1 MRPSSVRL
9 ALATAL
15 AVSVAG
21 AVAVLGQAP
30 GQAPASPPPAA
41 PAAPATPP
49 APPPAAGQ
57 APAVPADQPVFRAG
71 VNFVRVDAIVTDR
84 QGNPVTDLTQDDFE
98 VIEDDKRQTIETFR
112 LVKIDTQAPVETPGR
127 LTTRQD
133 EENAAADEDA
143 RIFVFFLDEYH
154 VRLGNSMAARKH
166 LIDFV
171 QTQLG
176 PKDLVSVMYPL
187 SPLDSVILTRDHRQ
201 LVNAIDRFQGR
212 KFDYTPRNALEDRY
226 ANQPTEV
233 VERIRRQV
241 SLSALTGLSV
251 KLGAL
256 REGRKAIVLVSEGYI
271 ALLPPQ
277 LRGAVATMPGFG
289 NPNRNNPLAGDNNF
303 QEDRARFTAEL
314 DVQSELQRV
323 FEEAN
328 RSNTAIY
335 AVDPR
340 GLSTGEFDI
349 QDNVAGRASQD
360 ALRQTQNTLQIL
372 AGETDGRA
380 IINRNDL
387 AVGMKQ
393 IVRDSS
399 AYYLL
404 GYNSTQS
411 RSDGKFHPIK
421 VRVRRPGVQV
431 RARKGYWAMTAV
443 ETARA
448 TAPPKPGPPPAVA
461 RSLAGITASADRR
474 LIRTWVGTAPAD
486 GGKTQ
491 VTVVWEGIPPAP
503 GAARTLV
510 GRVMLTAAA
519 PSGEQYFK
527 GQVGADAPADAPP
540 SARRGAV
547 TFEVP
552 PGKVSLRMSIEEK
565 PDEVLDTDDRTI
577 EVPDFTEPKARLTTP
592 RVYVARTPREFQTIK
607 NDAAAAPTATR
618 EFRRTERLFLRLD
631 AVAPGGQAG
640 ALAYTA
646 RLLNRQGDR
655 MADLPVT
662 PPADGTTATLDV
674 PLASLPAGE
683 FLIEIAAKGPD
694 GADATELVAFRM
706 VG

>member
-1 MRPSSVRL
+1 MRSSSVRL
-9 ALATAL
+9 AVATVF
-15 AVSVAG
+15 AVGVAG

-30 GQAPASPPPAA
+30 GQAPASPPAAAA

-49 APPPAAGQ
+49 APGQQPPAA
-57 APAVPADQPVFRAG
+57 PADQPVFRAG

-98 VIEDDKRQTIETFR
+98 VIEDDKRQTIDTFR

-212 KFDYTPRNALEDRY
+212 KFDYTPRNALEERY

-271 ALLPPQ
+271 AMLPPQ
-277 LRGAVATMPGFG
+277 LRGAMATMPGLG
-289 NPNRNNPLAGDNNF
+289 NPNRNNPLAGENNF
-303 QEDRARFTAEL
+303 QEDRARFSAEL

-360 ALRQTQNTLQIL
+360 ALRQTQNTLQVL

-399 AYYLL
+399 AYYLI

-448 TAPPKPGPPPAVA
+448 TAPPKPGPPPAIA

-503 GAARTLV
+503 GAARALV

-527 GQVGADAPADAPP
+527 GQVGADAPAEAPA

-577 EVPDFTEPKARLTTP
+577 EVPDFTEPKARFMTP
-592 RVYVARTPREFQTIK
+592 RVYVARTPREFQAIK

-662 PPADGTTATLDV
+662 APVDGGAATLDV
-674 PLASLPAGE
+674 PLAGLPAGE

>member
-1 MRPSSVRL
+1 MRSSSVRL
-9 ALATAL
+9 ALATVF

-30 GQAPASPPPAA
+30 GQTPSPPAPAT

-49 APPPAAGQ
+49 AAEQ
-57 APAVPADQPVFRAG
+57 APVAAPADQPVFRAG

-98 VIEDDKRQTIETFR
+98 VVEDDKKQVIETFR

-187 SPLDSVILTRDHRQ
+187 SPLDSVILTRNHQQ

-271 ALLPPQ
+271 AMLPPQ
-277 LRGAVATMPGFG
+277 LRGAMATMPGLG
-289 NPNRNNPLAGDNNF
+289 NPNRNNPLAGENNF

-360 ALRQTQNTLQIL
+360 ALRQTQNTLQVL

-461 RSLAGITASADRR
+461 RSLASITASADRR
-474 LIRTWVGTAPAD
+474 LIRTWVGTAPAE
-486 GGKTQ
+486 GGKTR

-503 GAARTLV
+503 GDPRALV
-510 GRVMLTAAA
+510 GRVMLTAGA
-519 PSGEQYFK
+519 PSGEQYFQ
-527 GQVGADAPADAPP
+527 GQVGTDAPAEAPA

-547 TFEVP
+547 SFEAP

-565 PDEVLDTDDRTI
+565 PDDVLDTDDRTI

-592 RVYVARTPREFQTIK
+592 RVYVARTPREFQAIK
-607 NDAAAAPTATR
+607 NDTSAAPTATR

-662 PPADGTTATLDV
+662 PPVDGGAATLDL

>member
-1 MRPSSVRL
+1 MRFSRVRL
-9 ALATAL
+9 VLATVG
-15 AVSVAG
+15 AVCVAG
-21 AVAVLGQAP
+21 AALIARQTGP
-30 GQAPASPPPAA
+30 PPTPPPAEQ
-41 PAAPATPP
+41 AAPAPAPP
-49 APPPAAGQ
+49 APAG
-57 APAVPADQPVFRAG
+57 DQPVFRGG

-98 VIEDDKRQTIETFR
+98 VVEDDKRQTIETFR
-112 LVKIDTQAPVETPGR
+112 LVKIDTTAPVGVPGR

-133 EENAAADEDA
+133 EENAAADDDA

-154 VRLGNSMAARKH
+154 VRLGSSLAARKH

-187 SPLDSVILTRDHRQ
+187 SPLGTVVLTRNHEQ
-201 LVNAIDRFQGR
+201 LVHAIERFQGR
-212 KFDYTPRNALEDRY
+212 KFDYTPRNALEERY
-226 ANQPTEV
+226 ANQPVEV
-233 VERIRRQV
+233 VERVRRQV

-271 ALLPPQ
+271 GMLPPQ
-277 LRGAVATMPGFG
+277 LRGGVATMPGLG
-289 NPNRNNPLAGDNNF
+289 NPNRNNPFAGENDIN
-303 QEDRARFTAEL
+303 EDRARFSAEL

-340 GLSTGEFDI
+340 GLATGEFDI
-349 QDNVAGRASQD
+349 QDNVGSRLSND
-360 ALRQTQNTLQIL
+360 ALRQTQNTLQVL

-387 AVGMKQ
+387 AAGMKQ

-431 RARKGYWAMTAV
+431 RARKGYWALTAV

-448 TAPPKPGPPPAVA
+448 TAPPKPGPPPAIT
-461 RSLAGITASADRR
+461 RSLSSINGAAAERR
-474 LIRTWVGTAPAD
+474 LVRTWVGTAPGE
-486 GGKTQ
+486 GGRTR
-491 VTVVWEGIPPAP
+491 VTLVWEGVPPPP
-503 GAARTLV
+503 GTDRAAI

-519 PSGEQYFK
+519 PGSNDPYYK
-527 GQVGADAPADAPP
+527 GAVGADFAADAPVT
-540 SARRGAV
+540 ARRGTV
-547 TFEVP
+547 TFDAA
-552 PGKVSLRMSIEEK
+552 PGKVAMRLSIEGK
-565 PDEVLDTDDRTI
+565 PDDVLDTDDRTI

-592 RVYVARTPREFQTIK
+592 RVYVARTPREFQAIK
-607 NDAAAAPTATR
+607 ADAAAAPTATR

-631 AVAPGGQAG
+631 AVAPGGQG
-640 ALAYTA
+640 GTLTYTA

-655 MADLPVT
+655 MADLAVT
-662 PPADGTTATLDV
+662 PSADSGPVTLDV

-683 FLIEIAAKGPD
+683 FLIEVAAKGAD
-694 GADATELVAFRM
+694 GAEATELVAFRM

>member
-1 MRPSSVRL
+1 MRSSSVRL
-9 ALATAL
+9 ALATL
-15 AVSVAG
+15 FAVSVAG
-21 AVAVLGQAP
+21 AVAVVGQQAGQA
-30 GQAPASPPPAA
+30 PPPAA
-41 PAAPATPP
+41 PPAAQTAPA
-49 APPPAAGQ
+49 PAAE
-57 APAVPADQPVFRAG
+57 DQPVFRGG

-98 VIEDDKRQTIETFR
+98 VIEDDKRQIVETFR
-112 LVKIDTQAPVETPGR
+112 LIKIDATAPVEVTSR

-133 EENAAADEDA
+133 EENAAANEDS

-166 LIDFV
+166 LVDFV

-187 SPLDSVILTRDHRQ
+187 SPLDSVVLTRNHEQ
-201 LVNAIDRFQGR
+201 LANAIERFQGR

-226 ANQPTEV
+226 ANQPTEI

-256 REGRKAIVLVSEGYI
+256 REGRKAIVLVSEGYL
-271 ALLPPQ
+271 AMLPPQ
-277 LRGAVATMPGFG
+277 LRGAVATMPGLG
-289 NPNRNNPLAGDNNF
+289 NPNRNNPLAGENDLM
-303 QEDRARFTAEL
+303 EDRVRFSAEL

-340 GLSTGEFDI
+340 GLSTGEYDI

-360 ALRQTQNTLQIL
+360 ALRQTQNTLQVL

-387 AVGMKQ
+387 AAGMKQ

-431 RARKGYWAMTAV
+431 RARKGYWALTAV

-448 TAPPKPGPPPAVA
+448 TAPPKPGPPPAIS
-461 RSLAGITASADRR
+461 RSLAGITDSADRR
-474 LIRTWVGTAPAD
+474 LIRTWVGTAPAE
-486 GGKTQ
+486 GGKTR
-491 VTVVWEGIPPAP
+491 VTVVWEGIPPTPGSGRAP
-503 GAARTLV
+503 V
-510 GRVMLTAAA
+510 GRVVLTAASPA
-519 PSGEQYFK
+519 GEEYYK
-527 GQVGADAPADAPP
+527 GRVGADAPADAPAG
-540 SARRGAV
+540 ARRGAV
-547 TFEVP
+547 TFDAP
-552 PGKVSLRMSIEEK
+552 PGKVSLRMSIEDA

-577 EVPDFTEPKARLTTP
+577 EIPDFTEPKARLTTP
-592 RVYVARTPREFQTIK
+592 RVYVARTPREYQAIK
-607 NDAAAAPTATR
+607 GDAAAAPTATR
-618 EFRRTERLFLRLD
+618 EFRRNERLFLRLD
-631 AVAPGGQAG
+631 AVAPGGQG
-640 ALAYTA
+640 TSLDYTA

-655 MADLPVT
+655 MFDLTVT
-662 PPADGTTATLDV
+662 PPADGGAATVDV
-674 PLASLPAGE
+674 PLASLPARGE
-683 FLIEIAAKGPD
+683 FLIEVAAKGAE
-694 GADATELVAFRM
+694 GQDATELVAFRM